1 MISYKDEKLD
11 PISDLGVSSK
21 EDLLDRIKDLEANQL
36 QLNNIIKKL
45 EKELRMGQ
53 SLFYKFCHALPV
65 PLVIMKK
72 ENLVH
77 EILNGHMLELTGYT
91 AEEIIG
97 TSMHEIQLFVEE
109 TEKTDFVNEICR
121 ECCVKEREARLRTKS
136 GKVITVILS
145 AVVINVYGS
154 DYILIVGRDITQLKT
169 YQKEMARLD
178 CLHLVG
184 EMAAS
189 ISHEIRNPMTT
200 VRGFLQLLSKKDQ
213 YALDKNY
220 MDLMIEELDR
230 ANGIITEY
238 LSLAK
243 NKAVEKKRQSLNQRI
258 RTIFSL
264 IQAEALKQEKSIKL
278 ELGEIPYTVMDK
290 NEIHQLLLNLIRN
303 GLDAMAPGGVLT
315 IKTYREGDQVVLSVI
330 DQGQG
335 IAPEILDKIGTP
347 FFSTKEN
354 GTGLGL
360 SVCYSIVQR
369 HNAEITI
376 DTSPSGTTF
385 CVKFKV

>member
-1 MISYKDEKLD
+1 
-11 PISDLGVSSK
+11 
-21 EDLLDRIKDLEANQL
+21 
-36 QLNNIIKKL
+36 
-45 EKELRMGQ
+45 
-53 SLFYKFCHALPV
+53 
-65 PLVIMKK
+65 
-72 ENLVH
+72 
-77 EILNGHMLELTGYT
+77 
-91 AEEIIG
+91 
-97 TSMHEIQLFVEE
+97 
-109 TEKTDFVNEICR
+109 
-121 ECCVKEREARLRTKS
+121 
-136 GKVITVILS
+136 
-145 AVVINVYGS
+145 
-154 DYILIVGRDITQLKT
+154 
-169 YQKEMARLD
+169 
-178 CLHLVG
+178 
-184 EMAAS
+184 
-189 ISHEIRNPMTT
+189 
-200 VRGFLQLLSKKDQ
+200 
-213 YALDKNY
+213 
-220 MDLMIEELDR
+220 
-230 ANGIITEY
+230 
-238 LSLAK
+238 
-243 NKAVEKKRQSLNQRI
+243 
-258 RTIFSL
+258 L